1 MNDESAGGR
10 IFFSSTGRS
19 LVDED
24 EIVVLSVGVD
34 IGSSTSHLVFSRIV
48 LERLDSRYVVTTRE
62 TFYESD
68 ILLTPYSAEETIDAD
83 ALGAFIERQYKDAKV
98 DPDEIDTGALI
109 LTGVAVRR
117 RNARKIGELFA
128 RQAGKMVAVSA
139 GDNLETV
146 MAAYGSGAVAR
157 SIRDRTTVMN
167 VDVGGGTSKIS
178 ICSEGRVVDLTA
190 IDVGARLV
198 CLDATGRIVRHRGGR
213 PPLRAASSG
222 SSSSSATRSR
232 REAARA
238 LAARMADR
246 LMDAMAGGSPTA
258 AGHGLLRLDPL
269 AARGPV
275 DQITFSGGVSEYIYG
290 REAADVRRSRR
301 APGAGD
307 PRPARRLARP
317 ARALD
322 RRHPRHRH
330 RGLAIHHPGERQHHL
345 RVAHGGAAAAQR
357 AGDRAGAWRSRTRRS
372 IRPRSRPPIKGV
384 LKRLDLGEGDTPV
397 AVFVPWRGS
406 ATFRRLDDFCSGAIA
421 GLADILAKG
430 HPLVLVGDGDVGG
443 LLGVHLHEEMRV
455 TNAIVSVDGLELK
468 EFDYIDIGTM
478 LPTSG
483 AVPVVIKSLIFP
495 TSAAPGKEWQP
506 APRALGAPATFG
518 LSRHDGPLPRH
529 GRYRRHVLG
538 FRLSQR
544 GDPRGLHQQGALDPR
559 RPVAGHPAGRRDAAR
574 QGRRGRRHRVF
585 LPRHHRRHQR
595 APGRQGRQ
603 DRPPGDGRLSR
614 HLSGGRAGAP
624 LRGRNLRRDVRQA
637 GAAGAAEPHRR
648 GEGARRSSGPGAARA
663 RRGGAAGNLAGAR
676 PARDSNRSRCASCSR
691 FSILRTKS
699 GWHRSRARS
708 CPIAASRSP
717 ARSCR

>member
-178 ICSEGRVVDLTA
+178 VCREGRVVDLTA
-190 IDVGARLV
+190 VDVGARLI
-198 CLDATGRIVRHRGGR
+198 CLDASGRVTRIEE
-213 PPLRAASSG
+213 AA
-222 SSSSSATRSR
+222 R
-232 REAARA
+232 RFASELGIKLALGEQLEPEAARA
-238 LAARMADR
+238 LAARMADC
-246 LMDAMAGGSPTA
+246 LFEAMAGGSPTA
-258 AGHGLLRLDPL
+258 AGAGLLRLDPL
-269 AARGPV
+269 VQGHKI
-275 DQITFSGGVSEYIYG
+275 DQVTFSGGVAEYIYG
-290 REAADVRRSRR
+290 REAEMFGDLGALLAQEIRSRVASSGLKLEPSTEGIR
-301 APGAGD
+301 ATVIGASQYTTQVSGSTIYVS
-307 PRPARRLARP
+307 PMEALPLRNVPVIAPAL
-317 ARALD
+317 ALD
-322 RRHPRHRH
+322 PE
-330 RGLAIHHPGERQHHL
+330 AIDTEG
-345 RVAHGGAAAAQR
+345 VATA
-357 AGDRAGAWRSRTRRS
+357 
-372 IRPRSRPPIKGV
+372 IKAV
-384 LKRLDLGEGDTPV
+384 LKRLDLGAGDTPV
-397 AVFVPWRGS
+397 AVFVPWRGP
-406 ATFRRLDDFCSGAIA
+406 ATFQRLDAFCKGATR
-421 GLADILAKG
+421 GLEDVLAQG

-443 LLGVHLHEEMRV
+443 LLGIHLREEMRIS
-455 TNAIVSVDGLELK
+455 NAIVSVDGLELK

-506 APRALGAPATFG
+506 APRALGTPAATP
-518 LSRHDGPLPRH
+518 S
-529 GRYRRHVLG
+529 
-538 FRLSQR
+538 
-544 GDPRGLHQQGALDPR
+544 A
-559 RPVAGHPAGRRDAAR
+559 
-574 QGRRGRRHRVF
+574 
-585 LPRHHRRHQR
+585 
-595 APGRQGRQ
+595 
-603 DRPPGDGRLSR
+603 
-614 HLSGGRAGAP
+614 
-624 LRGRNLRRDVRQA
+624 
-637 GAAGAAEPHRR
+637 
-648 GEGARRSSGPGAARA
+648 
-663 RRGGAAGNLAGAR
+663 
-676 PARDSNRSRCASCSR
+676 
-691 FSILRTKS
+691 
-699 GWHRSRARS
+699 
-708 CPIAASRSP
+708 
-717 ARSCR
+717 

>member
-48 LERLDSRYVVTTRE
+48 LERLDSRYVVTIRE

-68 ILLTPYSAEETIDAD
+68 ILLTPYSAEETIDAE
-83 ALGAFIERQYKDAKV
+83 ALGAFIERQYKDAEV

-190 IDVGARLV
+190 VDVGARLV
-198 CLDATGRIVRHRGGR
+198 CLDASGRIVRVEEAGR
-213 PPLRAASSG
+213 RFASELGIKLELGAPLAPAD
-222 SSSSSATRSR
+222 
-232 REAARA
+232 ARA

-246 LMDAMAGGSPTA
+246 LVEAMAGGSPTA
-258 AGHGLLRLDPL
+258 AGTGLLRLDPL
-269 AARGPV
+269 AARGSV

-290 REAADVRRSRR
+290 REAETFGDLGALLAQEIRERIAKSPAKLEPSTEGIR
-301 APGAGD
+301 ATVIGASQYTTQVSGSTIYVS
-307 PRPARRLARP
+307 PMEALPLRNVPVIAPA
-317 ARALD
+317 
-322 RRHPRHRH
+322 
-330 RGLAIHHPGERQHHL
+330 LAIEAEVIDPAA
-345 RVAHGGAAAAQR
+345 VAA
-357 AGDRAGAWRSRTRRS
+357 S
-372 IRPRSRPPIKGV
+372 IRAV
-384 LKRLDLGEGDTPV
+384 LKRLDLGAGDTPV

-406 ATFRRLDDFCSGAIA
+406 ATFRRLDDFCRGVID
-421 GLADILAKG
+421 GLKDILAKG

-443 LLGVHLHEEMRV
+443 LLGIHLREEMRI

-495 TSAAPGKEWQP
+495 TSAAPGTEWQP
-506 APRALGAPATFG
+506 APRALGTPLATP
-518 LSRHDGPLPRH
+518 S
-529 GRYRRHVLG
+529 
-538 FRLSQR
+538 
-544 GDPRGLHQQGALDPR
+544 A
-559 RPVAGHPAGRRDAAR
+559 
-574 QGRRGRRHRVF
+574 
-585 LPRHHRRHQR
+585 
-595 APGRQGRQ
+595 
-603 DRPPGDGRLSR
+603 
-614 HLSGGRAGAP
+614 
-624 LRGRNLRRDVRQA
+624 
-637 GAAGAAEPHRR
+637 
-648 GEGARRSSGPGAARA
+648 
-663 RRGGAAGNLAGAR
+663 
-676 PARDSNRSRCASCSR
+676 
-691 FSILRTKS
+691 
-699 GWHRSRARS
+699 
-708 CPIAASRSP
+708 
-717 ARSCR
+717 